1 MVVTR
6 NAAHDGFGA
15 GAITAAGSASGLL
28 VWGSAAAV
36 GLAAVLRASAVV
48 FDVLRVVGAV
58 YLAFLGLRLLWA
70 SRARSDDLI
79 GTAGPTGRPCFVQG
93 LLTNLLNPK
102 AAAFFT
108 ALLPQF
114 VPRGGSVLATTLL
127 YAVIASLASMG
138 GLSLYAAVA
147 SRARAALRAPRG
159 RRAIERLSGVALI
172 ALALRVATERA

>member
-1 MVVTR
+1 MVPDRSAAVRRSPERAFLAVAMQWCHYPGVVAGIGAYLGVVAAITAVPGPDTLVVTR
-6 NAAHDGFGA
+6 NAAHAGFGA

-79 GTAGPTGRPCFVQG
+79 DTAGPTGRPCFV
-93 LLTNLLNPK
+93 
-102 AAAFFT
+102 
-108 ALLPQF
+108 
-114 VPRGGSVLATTLL
+114 
-127 YAVIASLASMG
+127 
-138 GLSLYAAVA
+138 
-147 SRARAALRAPRG
+147 
-159 RRAIERLSGVALI
+159 
-172 ALALRVATERA
+172 